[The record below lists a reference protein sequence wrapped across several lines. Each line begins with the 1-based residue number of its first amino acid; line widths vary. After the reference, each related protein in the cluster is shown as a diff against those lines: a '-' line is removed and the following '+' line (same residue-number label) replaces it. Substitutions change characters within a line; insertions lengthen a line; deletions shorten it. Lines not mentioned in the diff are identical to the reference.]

1 MDRLRRENERLEER
15 CRELEAEI
23 QARNIN
29 QDLIDERLDEQKRL
43 ITQLEK
49 DPTDVAQQATYL
61 NSHIG
66 GLPRTVYIPKQGRK
80 YHLDPQYSSLTQ
92 STEIKDYD
100 YCSMCVNR
108 VTPVHRRPLGSNG
121 GT

>member
-1 MDRLRRENERLEER
+1 MDRVRRENERLEER
-15 CRELEAEI
+15 CKELEAEI
-23 QARNIN
+23 QVRDER
-29 QDLIDERLDEQKRL
+29 QDKTDERLDEQQRV
-43 ITQLEK
+43 IAQLEQ
-49 DPTDVAQQATYL
+49 DLASVAQQAAYL
-61 NSHIG
+61 SNRIG
-66 GLPRTVYIPKQGRK
+66 GLPRTVFTTRTGRK

-108 VTPVHRRPLGSNG
+108 VTPVHRRPFGSNG